1 MKINGNYNPTKK
13 CNILEDL
20 MLMQHSYAN
29 LKSYCVVFEVM
40 ITSSLVDEYTPFG
53 AIITLEPHDKVN
65 GICVSYLG
73 GPMFKLQPADG
84 LS

>member
-1 MKINGNYNPTKK
+1 METSGFHHDDNDNN
-13 CNILEDL
+13 
-20 MLMQHSYAN
+20 
-29 LKSYCVVFEVM
+29 SYCVMFEVM
-40 ITSSLVDEYTPFG
+40 ISSSLVDEYTLFG
-53 AIITLEPHDKVN
+53 AIITLEHHDKVN